1 MKSFR
6 DGTERN
12 VLGTEGFDLVLKFS
26 RYLDFLSLP
35 IGLLFIVATFIIS
48 LDFKI
53 GHISVKIINIITLF
67 KQLCLQSEI
76 IGRNISMFIV
86 LKIVI
91 LIVC

>member
-67 KQLCLQSEI
+67 KQLCFQSENNDRHL
-76 IGRNISMFIV
+76 GMFIV
-86 LKIVI
+86 LKSVTFV
-91 LIVC
+91 VC